1 MAQSGESDSRVVC
14 PLCGA
19 TLRRLVR
26 GGRLGAHK
34 RGDQEAQCPARGWK
48 PAYVQDLASRGDVA
62 DVEAALR

>member
-1 MAQSGESDSRVVC
+1 MSQSDNRVVC

-26 GGRLGAHK
+26 DGHLGAHK
-34 RGDQEAQCPARGWK
+34 RGDQEAQCPARGWR
-48 PAYVQDLASRGDVA
+48 PAYVQDLVDRDDVA